1 MYTGGDQ
8 FSCTQVLTGDKD
20 LSFAE
25 TGNGATAFANP
36 VSGEF
41 WSCPASRFVYLSKF
55 VNSRMAREGSL
66 TVHTSIRTTTRTLER
81 RHPF

>member
-8 FSCTQVLTGDKD
+8 FSCTQVVTGDKD
-20 LSFAE
+20 LSFVE

-41 WSCPASRFVYLSKF
+41 WSCPVMRYIF
-55 VNSRMAREGSL
+55 
-66 TVHTSIRTTTRTLER
+66 
-81 RHPF
+81 